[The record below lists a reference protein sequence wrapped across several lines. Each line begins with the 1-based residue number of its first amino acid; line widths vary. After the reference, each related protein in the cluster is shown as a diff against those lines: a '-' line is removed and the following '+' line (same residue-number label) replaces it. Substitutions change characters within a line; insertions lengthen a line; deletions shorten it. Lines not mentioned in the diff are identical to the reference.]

1 LINCF
6 LNSVYFLRET
16 MGRRSDHSRA
26 ELEAMIVS
34 EGQKQIAE
42 TGFAR
47 FSAREVAKRIGYSIG
62 TLYNV
67 FGDYDTL
74 ILAINGRTMQLWA
87 RFLKDRLDSAKPE
100 DDRLAVLVR
109 GYFDFAQGNPHA
121 WSAIYDHRLPLG
133 AVPPDWYG
141 ELRAPLTGIVI
152 TEIASALPQSA
163 RHKAPDLARSLVA
176 TVHGHCALAISGTYT
191 LLGGDSPFD
200 AAMER
205 VREAMAAAGLARDH
219 KVSCSS

>member
-1 LINCF
+1 MNTDQFFFEQCLF
-6 LNSVYFLRET
+6 LEGA
-16 MGRRSDHSRA
+16 MGRRSEHSRA
-26 ELEAMIVS
+26 ELETMIVT
-34 EGQKQIAE
+34 EGQKQMAE
-42 TGFAR
+42 IGFAR

-87 RFLKDRLDSAKPE
+87 RFLNDRLDAAE
-100 DDRLAVLVR
+100 VDADRLAVLVR

-133 AVPPDWYG
+133 EVPPDWYG
-141 ELRAPLTGIVI
+141 EQRAPLTGIVV
-152 TEIASALPQSA
+152 TEIAAALPEVA
-163 RHKAPDLARSLVA
+163 RDRAPDLARSLVA
-176 TVHGHCALAISGTYT
+176 TVHGHCALAISGTFS

-205 VREAMAAAGLARDH
+205 VREAMAAAVHSAGTE
-219 KVSCSS
+219 

>member
-1 LINCF
+1 MNIDQFFFEQCL
-6 LNSVYFLRET
+6 VKEK

-26 ELEAMIVS
+26 ELEALIVT
-34 EGQKQIAE
+34 EGQKQMAE

-67 FGDYDTL
+67 FGSYDAL

-87 RFLKDRLDSAKPE
+87 RFLKDRLHAASPS
-100 DDRLAVLVR
+100 DDRLSVLVR
-109 GYFDFAQGNPHA
+109 GYFDFAEANPHA
-121 WSAIYDHRLPLG
+121 WSAIYDHRLPIG
-133 AVPPDWYG
+133 EVPPDWYG
-141 ELRAPLTGIVI
+141 EQRAPLTGIVI
-152 TEIASALPQSA
+152 EEISAALPESQ
-163 RHKAPDLARSLVA
+163 RHRALELSRSLIA
-176 TVHGHCALAISGTYT
+176 TVHGHCALSISGTFY

-205 VREAMAAAGLARDH
+205 VREAMNAANAAT
-219 KVSCSS
+219 

>member
-1 LINCF
+1 
-6 LNSVYFLRET
+6 

-26 ELEAMIVS
+26 ELEAMIVT

-62 TLYNV
+62 TLYN
-67 FGDYDTL
+67 
-74 ILAINGRTMQLWA
+74 AINGRTMQLWA

-121 WSAIYDHRLPLG
+121 WSAIYDHRLPLD

-141 ELRAPLTGIVI
+141 ELRAPLTNIVI

-191 LLGGDSPFD
+191 LLGGDSPFE

-205 VREAMAAAGLARDH
+205 VREAMAAATATA
-219 KVSCSS
+219 

>member
-1 LINCF
+1 
-6 LNSVYFLRET
+6 

-26 ELEAMIVS
+26 ELEAMIVT
-34 EGQKQIAE
+34 EGQKQMAE

-67 FGDYDTL
+67 FGNYDTL
-74 ILAINGRTMQLWA
+74 ILAINGRTMQIWA
-87 RFLKDRLDSAKPE
+87 RFLKDRLDAAAP
-100 DDRLAVLVR
+100 DADRLAVLVR

-133 AVPPDWYG
+133 EVPPDWYG
-141 ELRAPLTGIVI
+141 EQRAQLTGLVVM
-152 TEIASALPQSA
+152 EIAAALAETA
-163 RHKAPDLARSLVA
+163 RHKVPDLALSLVA
-176 TVHGHCALAISGTYT
+176 TVHGHCALTISGTFS

-205 VREAMAAAGLARDH
+205 VNEAMAAAR
-219 KVSCSS
+219 SSA